1 MNSIHAIYK
10 TIKEFVVDLYS
21 EPSLMDAVVLQ
32 DTKKEHE
39 GDITLITFSI
49 VKFTK
54 ENPVKTANDIG
65 DYLLQKSSLFES
77 YNVKSGF
84 LNLVLKKSV
93 WIDLFNQWCIQDNY
107 GLSKEPS
114 KKLYMVEYSS
124 PNTNKPLHLGHLRN
138 IFLGD
143 SVVSLLKAVGHK
155 VVKTQIINDRGIHIC
170 KSMVAWKSFGNGET
184 PESSGLKGDHLV
196 GKYYVLFDKK
206 YKEQVSDLIDAGID
220 KESAQEKAQILIDA
234 QKMLIKWEQNDTET
248 RNLWSTMNGWVYD
261 GFNKT
266 YKDLKVNFD
275 HLYYESSTY
284 SKGKGVV
291 QEGLNENVFYKKED
305 NSIWCDMSK
314 DKLDDKLLLRSDGTS
329 VYMTQDIGTAVQRF
343 EDYPSLSGV
352 VYTVGNEQNH
362 HFNVLFKILQKL
374 NYDWAKNCHHLS
386 YGMVELPEGKMKSR
400 EGTVVD
406 ADDLLSTVTEEA
418 KQLTFER
425 GHLEGMSKEEI
436 NELCGKIGLGGL
448 KYFLLKVDPRK
459 KMSFNPKESIDLNGH
474 TGPFIQYGY
483 ARICSLIEKADSFSS
498 FDHNNFELS
507 EKELE
512 VIKSLASFEEII
524 KQAARELSPS
534 VLANYLFGLVK
545 TYNSFYQDCPII
557 RELNQD
563 LKLFRLSLSSLTA
576 RVLFNGM
583 SILGIELPRRM

>member
-406 ADDLLSTVTEEA
+406 ADDLISTVTEEA

-498 FDHNNFELS
+498 FDNNNFELS

-512 VIKSLASFEEII
+512 VIKSLGSFEEII

-557 RELNQD
+557 REPNQD

>member
-21 EPSLMDAVVLQ
+21 EPSLIDAVVLQ

-406 ADDLLSTVTEEA
+406 ADDLISTVTEEA

-425 GHLEGMSKEEI
+425 GHLEGMRKEEI

-498 FDHNNFELS
+498 FDNNNFELS

-512 VIKSLASFEEII
+512 VIKSLSSFEEII

-557 RELNQD
+557 REPNQD

>member
-1 MNSIHAIYK
+1 M
-10 TIKEFVVDLYS
+10 
-21 EPSLMDAVVLQ
+21 
-32 DTKKEHE
+32 
-39 GDITLITFSI
+39 
-49 VKFTK
+49 
-54 ENPVKTANDIG
+54 
-65 DYLLQKSSLFES
+65 
-77 YNVKSGF
+77 
-84 LNLVLKKSV
+84 
-93 WIDLFNQWCIQDNY
+93 
-107 GLSKEPS
+107 
-114 KKLYMVEYSS
+114 
-124 PNTNKPLHLGHLRN
+124 
-138 IFLGD
+138 
-143 SVVSLLKAVGHK
+143 
-155 VVKTQIINDRGIHIC
+155 
-170 KSMVAWKSFGNGET
+170 
-184 PESSGLKGDHLV
+184 
-196 GKYYVLFDKK
+196 LFDKK
-206 YKEQVSDLIDAGID
+206 YKEQVSDLIDAGLD
-220 KESAQEKAQILIDA
+220 KESAQAKAQILIDA
-234 QKMLIKWEQNDTET
+234 QQMLIKWEQNDTET

-406 ADDLLSTVTEEA
+406 ADDLLSTVIEEA

-512 VIKSLASFEEII
+512 VVKSLGSFEEII

-534 VLANYLFGLVK
+534 ILANYLFGLVK

-557 RELNQD
+557 REPNQD

>member
-374 NYDWAKNCHHLS
+374 NYDWAQNCHHLS

-406 ADDLLSTVTEEA
+406 ADDLLSTVVKEA

-425 GHLEGMSKEEI
+425 GHLEGMSQEEI
-436 NELCGKIGLGGL
+436 NDLCGKIGLGGL

-498 FDHNNFELS
+498 FNHKNFELS

-512 VIKSLASFEEII
+512 VVKSLGAFEEII
-524 KQAARELSPS
+524 KQAAHELSPS
-534 VLANYLFGLVK
+534 VLANYLFALVK

-557 RELNQD
+557 RESNQD

-583 SILGIELPRRM
+583 SIMGIELPRRM

>member
-498 FDHNNFELS
+498 FDNNNFELS

-512 VIKSLASFEEII
+512 VIKSLSSFEEII

>member
-206 YKEQVSDLIDAGID
+206 YKEQVSDLIDAGLD

-498 FDHNNFELS
+498 FDNNNFELS

-512 VIKSLASFEEII
+512 VIKSLGSFEEII

-557 RELNQD
+557 REPNQD

>member
-206 YKEQVSDLIDAGID
+206 YKEQVSDLIDAGLD
-220 KESAQEKAQILIDA
+220 KESAQAKAQILIDA
-234 QKMLIKWEQNDTET
+234 QQMLIKWEQNDTET

-406 ADDLLSTVTEEA
+406 ADDLISTVTEEA

-436 NELCGKIGLGGL
+436 NELCEKIGLGGL

-498 FDHNNFELS
+498 FDNNNFELS

-512 VIKSLASFEEII
+512 VIKSLGSFEEII

-557 RELNQD
+557 REPNQD

>member
-21 EPSLMDAVVLQ
+21 EPSLMNAVVLQ

-170 KSMVAWKSFGNGET
+170 KSMVAWKSFGNDET

-406 ADDLLSTVTEEA
+406 ADDLISTVTEEA

-425 GHLEGMSKEEI
+425 GHLEGMSKVEI
-436 NELCGKIGLGGL
+436 NELCEKIGLGGL

-512 VIKSLASFEEII
+512 VIKSLSSFEEII

-557 RELNQD
+557 REPNQD

>member
-39 GDITLITFSI
+39 GDITLIAFSI

-93 WIDLFNQWCIQDNY
+93 WIELFNEWYSQDNY
-107 GLSKEPS
+107 GLTKQPS

-143 SVVSLLKAVGHK
+143 SVVSLLKAVGHE

-170 KSMVAWKSFGNGET
+170 KSMVAWKYFGNGET

-206 YKEQVSDLIDAGID
+206 YKEQVSDLIDAGLD
-220 KESAQEKAQILIDA
+220 KESAQAKAQILIDA
-234 QKMLIKWEQNDTET
+234 QQMLIKWEQNDTET

-406 ADDLLSTVTEEA
+406 ADDLLSTVIEEA

-507 EKELE
+507 EKEFE
-512 VIKSLASFEEII
+512 VVKSLGSFEEII
-524 KQAARELSPS
+524 IQAARELSPS
-534 VLANYLFGLVK
+534 ILANYLFGLVK

-557 RELNQD
+557 REPNQD

>member
-498 FDHNNFELS
+498 FDNNNFELS

-512 VIKSLASFEEII
+512 VIKSLGSFEEII